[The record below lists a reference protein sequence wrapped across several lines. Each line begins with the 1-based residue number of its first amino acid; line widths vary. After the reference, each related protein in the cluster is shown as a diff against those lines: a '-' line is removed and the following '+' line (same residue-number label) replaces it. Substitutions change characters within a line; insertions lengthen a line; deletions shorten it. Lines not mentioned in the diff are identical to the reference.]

1 MGHLSLITIGLLAS
15 LAFTIADGKSKN
27 LKYMSTIVS
36 FMPFFILDFVCPEG
50 KSDNEVI
57 VVEAGD
63 SFDYRTQEDEKYSG
77 NTDCSVMYEM
87 GESCAKMQFSCPV
100 FQLGKGDSLFVK
112 TKRNKK

>member
-1 MGHLSLITIGLLAS
+1 MGHFTLVTIGILAS
-15 LAFTIADGKSKN
+15 LAFTIADGKSKIYIHN
-27 LKYMSTIVS
+27 CIL
-36 FMPFFILDFVCPEG
+36 MPFFNLDFVCPEG
-50 KSDNEVI
+50 NSDNEVI

-100 FQLGKGDSLFVK
+100 FQLGKGDILFVK